1 MFKSTG
7 NIIQSFKFRKS
18 LKDAN
23 LSNVY
28 ICESFFV
35 MRRANA
41 QNRLYSIFGFYL
53 FQEIYCLTQAIFIF
67 LRIWDFTV
75 YY

>member
-1 MFKSTG
+1 MLKSTV

-18 LKDAN
+18 SKDAS

-28 ICESFFV
+28 ICESSVV
-35 MRRANA
+35 MRRADA
-41 QNRLYSIFGFYL
+41 QNGFYSIFGFYL

-75 YY
+75 Y